1 MSSFTYNILR
11 ANVNSFKETSTFNIA
26 ILPAE
31 FIYVYVYYYNSNK
44 NTLNIHL
51 EVKLASLRDSTI
63 RWITGSTRNFVVKT
77 NIHKTMASYTNL
89 N

>member
-1 MSSFTYNILR
+1 MSKSLLLRLWFYSLDFEMSSFTYNILR
-11 ANVNSFKETSTFNIA
+11 ANDNSFKETTTFNIA

-63 RWITGSTRNFVVKT
+63 R
-77 NIHKTMASYTNL
+77 
-89 N
+89 